1 MDLHEVL
8 IELESYADERTK
20 NTHMKHGA
28 KEPLFGV
35 RVADLKKILKKTKK
49 DHELSLAL
57 YETGNSDAMYL
68 AGLMADEKQI
78 GKEDLNQWVKG
89 AYWSYLSEYT
99 VPWIAAETPYGFD
112 LGLEWIRSKE
122 ETIASAGWS
131 TLLNYASINDAL
143 DLETYASLLDEV
155 AEKIHDAQ
163 NRVKYTMNGFVIA
176 IGCYVPELT
185 EKAKEIA
192 EKIGK
197 VDVFMGGTS
206 CKVPLALDYI
216 KKVEDKDRIGKK
228 RKKARC

>member
-8 IELESYADERTK
+8 IELESYADQRTK
-20 NTHMKHGA
+20 STHMKHGA

-49 DHELSLAL
+49 DHKLSLAL
-57 YETGNSDAMYL
+57 FETGNSDAMYL

-78 GKEDLNQWVKG
+78 TKDDLNQWVKG
-89 AYWSYLSEYT
+89 AYWYYLSEYT
-99 VPWIAAETPYGFD
+99 VPWIAAESPYGFE

-122 ETIASAGWS
+122 ESVASAGWS

-155 AEKIHDAQ
+155 AEKVQDAQ

-176 IGCYVPELT
+176 IGCYIPELT
-185 EKAKEIA
+185 QKAKEIA

-197 VDVFMGGTS
+197 VNVFMGGTS